1 MGVYERLAKATNRPP
16 DPGDPPPYGDAS
28 QAVGA
33 LAKTGVEAIHVDT
46 LRGSLP
52 KDADL
57 SGVTLVVGAVDG
69 RYIWRADLAALR
81 QTLTA
86 AQALGAAK
94 VAVATSNSLQ
104 HVPHDTALE
113 TWDDPTLNEKP
124 ARLAGFRRPEGAGS
138 GHPGTRPR

>member
-1 MGVYERLAKATNRPP
+1 MTT
-16 DPGDPPPYGDAS
+16 PYGDAS

-69 RYIWRADLAALR
+69 RYIWRA
-81 QTLTA
+81 
-86 AQALGAAK
+86 
-94 VAVATSNSLQ
+94 
-104 HVPHDTALE
+104 
-113 TWDDPTLNEKP
+113 TWLLY
-124 ARLAGFRRPEGAGS
+124 ARP
-138 GHPGTRPR
+138 